1 MTTLLLKC
9 HAVKKESSKALK
21 SSINCGFIFICV
33 FFSLILWVNVNHE
46 IESSIKTRKSNQISR
61 KVPISLNLQKL
72 ILMKINESTLSVF
85 F

>member
-46 IESSIKTRKSNQISR
+46 VESSIKTRKSNIQ
-61 KVPISLNLQKL
+61 
-72 ILMKINESTLSVF
+72 ESTNFPQSSKIGTHENK
-85 F
+85 